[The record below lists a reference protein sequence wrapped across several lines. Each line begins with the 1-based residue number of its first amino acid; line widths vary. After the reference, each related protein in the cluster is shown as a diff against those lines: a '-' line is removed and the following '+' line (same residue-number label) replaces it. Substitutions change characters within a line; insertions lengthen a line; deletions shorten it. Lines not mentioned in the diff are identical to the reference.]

1 MKRTIFIIISL
12 FIYASA
18 FSQET
23 HTLKELLETGFQNSK
38 DLKISNS
45 KVVSSS
51 AKIDEIISQ
60 FFPQLT
66 FNAGYTRLSDVPAFE
81 VSIPN
86 IPQPIKLYDM
96 ILDNYSMKLSLQQPL
111 FTGFRLSSLKNSSE
125 FLNNASEL
133 DLQKDKNELALNIQI
148 AYWNYYK
155 TKLLKLYIDDIV
167 KTNEIHLEDTKNLMY
182 SGLATQN
189 DVLKLE
195 LALSNAKLQQI
206 DAQNNIELA
215 RISLNKAIG
224 ISITETTEIEITD
237 IDTSGISLN
246 LTALINEAKDKRAE
260 LKSTEY
266 KISAARENIA
276 ATRSTYFPSIS
287 LIGDYYF
294 SQPNSRYQP
303 PLNQFKGSW
312 DVGVNLNWSLWNWG
326 NTSSQVIQAEQNL
339 IQTQTSLEQIK
350 ENIEVEVNQN
360 YLNLKYSKD
369 KLSVASLGIV
379 QAKENL
385 RITEEKYKVQL
396 ATSTDLVDAQNSFL
410 LATTNYTNALVDFQ
424 ISKVKFDKSLGRRI
438 Y

>member
-1 MKRTIFIIISL
+1 MKRFIFIVIIL
-12 FIYASA
+12 FVYSTA
-18 FSQET
+18 FSQKT

-45 KVVSSS
+45 KVLSSS

-96 ILDNYSMKLSLQQPL
+96 ILDNYSMKLSVQQPL

-167 KTNEIHLEDTKNLMY
+167 KTNEAHLEDTKNLMNN
-182 SGLATQN
+182 GLATQN

-195 LALSNAKLQQI
+195 VALSNAKLQQI

-224 ISITETTEIEITD
+224 ISITETTEIEITN

-260 LKSTEY
+260 LKSTDY
-266 KISAARENIA
+266 KISAAKENISA
-276 ATRSTYFPSIS
+276 SRSTYFPSIS

-326 NTSSQVIQAEQNL
+326 NTSSQVVQAEQNL

-350 ENIEVEVNQN
+350 ENIEVEVNEN
-360 YLNLKYSKD
+360 YLNIKYARD

-379 QAKENL
+379 QANENL

-396 ATSTDLVDAQNSFL
+396 ASSTDLVDAQNSLL
-410 LATTNYTNALVDFQ
+410 LATTNYINALVDFQ
-424 ISKVKFDKSLGRRI
+424 ISKVKLDKSLGRRI

>member
-1 MKRTIFIIISL
+1 
-12 FIYASA
+12 
-18 FSQET
+18 
-23 HTLKELLETGFQNSK
+23 
-38 DLKISNS
+38 
-45 KVVSSS
+45 
-51 AKIDEIISQ
+51 
-60 FFPQLT
+60 
-66 FNAGYTRLSDVPAFE
+66 
-81 VSIPN
+81 
-86 IPQPIKLYDM
+86 
-96 ILDNYSMKLSLQQPL
+96 
-111 FTGFRLSSLKNSSE
+111 
-125 FLNNASEL
+125 
-133 DLQKDKNELALNIQI
+133 
-148 AYWNYYK
+148 
-155 TKLLKLYIDDIV
+155 
-167 KTNEIHLEDTKNLMY
+167 MY

-303 PLNQFKGSW
+303 PLNQFIGSW

-326 NTSSQVIQAEQNL
+326 NTSSQVIQAEQN
-339 IQTQTSLEQIK
+339 
-350 ENIEVEVNQN
+350 
-360 YLNLKYSKD
+360 
-369 KLSVASLGIV
+369 
-379 QAKENL
+379 
-385 RITEEKYKVQL
+385 
-396 ATSTDLVDAQNSFL
+396 
-410 LATTNYTNALVDFQ
+410 
-424 ISKVKFDKSLGRRI
+424 
-438 Y
+438 